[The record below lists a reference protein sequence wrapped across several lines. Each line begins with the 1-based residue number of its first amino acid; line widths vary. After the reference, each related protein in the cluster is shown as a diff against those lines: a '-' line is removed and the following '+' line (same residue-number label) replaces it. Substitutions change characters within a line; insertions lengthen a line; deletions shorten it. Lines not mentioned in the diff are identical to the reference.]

1 MPKHKWYYSSFPD
14 ASDGKESTCHAGDQS
29 SIPGSGRSYGEGNG
43 NPLQYSCLE
52 NPMNRG
58 AWWGIVHRVAKNQ
71 AQLKWLS
78 THTQKEREYIISV
91 LLGSNAN
98 HYTLNYVGKWYV
110 CCCWRV
116 WEWRCRRSWRQHKW
130 KLLCL
135 TCSAHPICVKGSVFS
150 PLWGGLYRMHV
161 VVAIVQLL
169 SHVQLFVT
177 PGTIACQ
184 VPLSPTISWSLLKLM
199 STESVMLSNHL
210 ILCSPLVLL
219 LSIFSNIGVFS
230 NKLAL
235 HISWPKYWSF
245 SFSSS
250 PSNEYLGLISFIID
264 WFDLLAVQGTLKNLL
279 QHRSLKVSIL
289 WHSVFFMIHLSHPYR
304 TKQDKTSILDKT

>member
-1 MPKHKWYYSSFPD
+1 MYL
-14 ASDGKESTCHAGDQS
+14 
-29 SIPGSGRSYGEGNG
+29 SYPIGCQCA
-43 NPLQYSCLE
+43 LQYLALCQQV
-52 NPMNRG
+52 
-58 AWWGIVHRVAKNQ
+58 IC
-71 AQLKWLS
+71 
-78 THTQKEREYIISV
+78 
-91 LLGSNAN
+91 
-98 HYTLNYVGKWYV
+98 V
-110 CCCWRV
+110 CCCWRA
-116 WEWRCRRSWRQHKW
+116 WKRPCRRSWRQHRPN
-130 KLLCL
+130 LLCL

-184 VPLSPTISWSLLKLM
+184 APLSPTISWSLLKLM

>member
-1 MPKHKWYYSSFPD
+1 MEAD
-14 ASDGKESTCHAGDQS
+14 IRDVGLT
-29 SIPGSGRSYGEGNG
+29 PGLGRSPGGGHG

-135 TCSAHPICVKGSVFS
+135 TCSAHPTCEKESVFCS
-150 PLWGGLYRMHV
+150 LWGGLAHS
-161 VVAIVQLL
+161 AWQHSKSWGIK
-169 SHVQLFVT
+169 LFISKVT
-177 PGTIACQ
+177 KVLWEGDGD
-184 VPLSPTISWSLLKLM
+184 LKIKDEGN
-199 STESVMLSNHL
+199 TN
-210 ILCSPLVLL
+210 
-219 LSIFSNIGVFS
+219 
-230 NKLAL
+230 
-235 HISWPKYWSF
+235 
-245 SFSSS
+245 
-250 PSNEYLGLISFIID
+250 
-264 WFDLLAVQGTLKNLL
+264 
-279 QHRSLKVSIL
+279 
-289 WHSVFFMIHLSHPYR
+289 
-304 TKQDKTSILDKT
+304 